1 MTRDY
6 TVSDLF
12 YDRWE
17 QLSAMIHAEVYA
29 LQQLAKQ
36 ENRDTMEYGLRVIG
50 VLRQLR
56 KNKSLVDQI
65 NEAQAVDIYND
76 LKFLD
81 EPWTYFP
88 VKVLATRIGLLY
100 APAEKLATHT
110 FDHFIYADNEFTS
123 FLATQDRKYLVR
135 LAATLYRA
143 KGEVYLDK
151 ELVDERA
158 KLIEAKI
165 KPWQEALIFATY
177 GHIREFITRRC
188 KTLLPAPPRPSPEGE
203 GEIPKVVPTG
213 PMWLK
218 LKHRL
223 SETPAFQGYETAG
236 RANVYAALDYLED
249 LSQIKERK

>member
-1 MTRDY
+1 MTKEY
-6 TVSDLF
+6 QVSDLF
-12 YDRWE
+12 FTRWE
-17 QLSAMIHAEVYA
+17 ELSAMIHAEVYA
-29 LQQLAKQ
+29 LQQLARQ
-36 ENRDTMEYGLRVIG
+36 EQKESIQYGLRVIG
-50 VLRQLR
+50 VLRNLR
-56 KNKSLVDQI
+56 KNKRLVNQI

-88 VKVLATRIGLLY
+88 VKVLPTSDGLLY
-100 APAEKLATHT
+100 APDDKMATHT

-123 FLATQDRKYLVR
+123 FLATQERKYLLR
-135 LAATLYRA
+135 LAATLYRK
-143 KGEVYLDK
+143 KGELYLDK
-151 ELVDERA
+151 EQVEHRSALLAD
-158 KLIEAKI
+158 L

-177 GHIREFITRRC
+177 GHIREFISRRC
-188 KTLLPAPPRPSPEGE
+188 KTLLPPPPRPEPGE
-203 GEIPKVVPTG
+203 KEEVRPSG

-249 LSQIKERK
+249 LAQRKEEKR